1 MLLKSMSKNVFVISG
16 LGADE
21 RIFYKLNFGNNNVT
35 HLSWQQPLPKESFEA
50 YATRLALP
58 IVGKQNVVLVGL
70 SFGGMVATE
79 IARQISCEKVI
90 LISSAKHGGE
100 IPKIYKAAGKIG
112 LHKIISAA
120 LLKQAN
126 IVTNTLFST
135 RAQQDRK
142 LVHNMIQQ
150 ADTVFLNWAINKI
163 VHLPVKPTPAN
174 LVHIHGTADRI
185 LPYKNVQ
192 ATHTVPAGRHLMIV
206 NNSKE
211 IQSYLNLYL

>member
-16 LGADE
+16 LGADD

-35 HLSWQQPLPKESFEA
+35 HLSWQRPLPKESFEA

-58 IVGKQNVVLVGL
+58 IVGQQNVILVGL
-70 SFGGMVATE
+70 SFGGMVAAE
-79 IARQISCEKVI
+79 IARQLPCEKVI

-100 IPKIYKAAGKIG
+100 IPRLYKIAAKIG
-112 LHKIISAA
+112 LHKIVNAS

-126 IVTNTLFST
+126 IVTNKLFST
-135 RAQQDRK
+135 RARQDKK

-150 ADTVFLNWAINKI
+150 ADTVFLNWAINNI
-163 VHLPVKPTPAN
+163 VQLPVKPTPAN

-185 LPYKNVQ
+185 LPYKNIQ
-192 ATHTVPAGRHLMIV
+192 ATHTVHAGKHLMVV
-206 NNSKE
+206 NNNKE
-211 IQSYLNLYL
+211 IQGYLNLYL